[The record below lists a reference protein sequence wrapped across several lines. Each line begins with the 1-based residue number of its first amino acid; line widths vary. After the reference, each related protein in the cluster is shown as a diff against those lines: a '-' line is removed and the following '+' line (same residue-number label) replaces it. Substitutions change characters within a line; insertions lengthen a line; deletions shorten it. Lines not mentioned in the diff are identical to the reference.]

1 MDTVVLEI
9 FAGIRYCV
17 SAYFNDIQKKIVIFN
32 TALANQNHNNQ
43 KECMVLINVLLNFA
57 PFYQPAIVA
66 KLNFI
71 ALR

>member
-1 MDTVVLEI
+1 MI
-9 FAGIRYCV
+9 F
-17 SAYFNDIQKKIVIFN
+17 KKIVIFN

-43 KECMVLINVLLNFA
+43 KECMVLINVLFNFA

-66 KLNFI
+66 KLNIKQNFI